1 LAEKCWALYQTQ
13 AETTLTFWMEAASK
27 AIAAGQKAMEEW
39 ADLTTQVVDDT
50 GKAFEANVKEAT
62 QAFAPAA

>member
-1 LAEKCWALYQTQ
+1 LAEKCWALYQTL
-13 AETTLTFWMEAASK
+13 AETTPKFWMEASSK
-27 AIAAGQKAMEEW
+27 AIADGHKAMKEG
-39 ADLTTQVVDDT
+39 ADPTTQVVEDT